1 MILENEE
8 KKKFISLIRV
18 STKAQSVSHLG
29 LDSQKYSVDKYIES
43 VGGTIIES
51 IVEVESA
58 GNKDRI
64 SIDSNLNIDK
74 LLRKR
79 PKLLYAIRLAQKE
92 NATIVVKEASRLSRF
107 SLLIDFLLSS
117 GINFICTD
125 SPSDSPLIIKLK
137 TSINEEELVKISSRT
152 KAALAAKKARG
163 EKLIGCPSNLND
175 FARKKAAQLKNERA
189 FQDANYKLMGYIV
202 MCRDNAGLKF
212 REICQRL
219 NAENHRTTTGKYFV
233 CGIVSWIYY
242 KAKRIE
248 ELNETNKQC
257 I

>member
-1 MILENEE
+1 MIPVISE
-8 KKKFISLIRV
+8 KKKFIQLLRV
-18 STKAQSVSHLG
+18 STKTQHLSNLG
-29 LDSQKYSVDKYIES
+29 LESQKYSVDRYIES
-43 VGGTIIES
+43 VEGSILET

-107 SLLIDFLLSS
+107 SLLIDFILSS
-117 GINFICTD
+117 GINFVCAD
-125 SPSDSPLIIKLK
+125 SPNDSPLILKLK

-163 EKLIGCPSNLND
+163 EKLNGCPSNLNTD
-175 FARKKAAQLKNERA
+175 ARKKAASLKKERA
-189 FQDANYKLMGYIV
+189 FHENNYKVMGYIL

-212 REICQRL
+212 QQICDKL
-219 NAENHRTTTGKYFV
+219 NLENHRTTTGKRFRVGNVINLYH
-233 CGIVSWIYY
+233 
-242 KAKRIE
+242 KAKE
-248 ELNETNKQC
+248 MEQQSLDVA
-257 I
+257 